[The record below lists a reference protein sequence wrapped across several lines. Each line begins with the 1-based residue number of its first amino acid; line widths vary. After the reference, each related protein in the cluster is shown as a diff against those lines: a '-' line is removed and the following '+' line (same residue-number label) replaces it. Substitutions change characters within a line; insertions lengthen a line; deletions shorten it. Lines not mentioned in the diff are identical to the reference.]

1 MEPKG
6 QNGKPPHQLTWRS
19 FQGLL
24 HRNNV
29 VVHLIVL
36 FLGHLQIGLQM
47 FAEVPHGLPHHLPKT
62 LLDLADGRELVQS
75 KLVVPNLTTESFTIC
90 HGDGRILSR
99 FITCWYICRK
109 QPHSQV
115 ASPVVRVQQRWAGT
129 GGLAPHSRCMTGA
142 GKIWQGLKF
151 GSLVIRKQVTK
162 FLVWLSSQL
171 HFGHTTHEL
180 LEYSSLTT
188 AGGLL

>member
-1 MEPKG
+1 MVCREWDRKLLHIKKHSNTITVAISSEWNLKSGMEPKG

-115 ASPVVRVQQRWAGT
+115 ASPVVRVQQRWAET
-129 GGLAPHSRCMTGA
+129 GGTCPT
-142 GKIWQGLKF
+142 
-151 GSLVIRKQVTK
+151 
-162 FLVWLSSQL
+162 
-171 HFGHTTHEL
+171 
-180 LEYSSLTT
+180 
-188 AGGLL
+188 